1 MPRRRWPRSTSPYP
15 YTLRHSFATH
25 CSSRRPTS
33 ASFRCCSKQIHTAHQ
48 HAIEGRICYPF
59 HPRCGESVLF
69 ARQYTYRGSELVVI
83 LQPDGS
89 VACIPAWVTHE
100 SAARHQ
106 LRAEPR
112 FSLDVLRSLRAEIDA
127 VLGCLQPASSME
139 KAANEAQEHR
149 HSAGPVRPGR
159 VARVA
164 DRLTDGAAG
173 NADRSPAAR
182 DRGGAGGR
190 GDGR

>member
-1 MPRRRWPRSTSPYP
+1 MSI
-15 YTLRHSFATH
+15 
-25 CSSRRPTS
+25 S
-33 ASFRCCSKQIHTAHQ
+33 ASFRLSSKQIHTAHQ

-89 VACIPAWVTHE
+89 VACIPAWMTHE

-112 FSLDVLRSLRAEIDA
+112 FSLDVLRSLRSEADA
-127 VLGCLQPASSME
+127 LLHFLQSASSMG
-139 KAANEAQEHR
+139 KAANEAHERQ

-159 VARVA
+159 VACLR
-164 DRLTDGAAG
+164 DPLTG
-173 NADRSPAAR
+173 
-182 DRGGAGGR
+182 
-190 GDGR
+190 